1 MFKPQIRSERLLE
14 ILEWEEESKCR
25 RLADPQ
31 CLALLDVVDSMSVSP
46 PNSDSESITFD
57 VMVLGGGGL

>member
-1 MFKPQIRSERLLE
+1 MKDEEDKRRSNKPQNCRSERLLE

-31 CLALLDVVDSMSVSP
+31 CLALLDVMD
-46 PNSDSESITFD
+46 
-57 VMVLGGGGL
+57 